1 VLNCTAMNRILVGVL
16 LVAALLA
23 ALVYTT
29 LDQTGVECSVCVTY
43 NGRSACETVAGP
55 DRPLAKMQATTTAC
69 THLSSG
75 VTESIRCGNTVP
87 DKVECTQ

>member
-1 VLNCTAMNRILVGVL
+1 MNRIIVGVL

-29 LDQTGVECSVCVTY
+29 LDQTSVECSVCITY

-55 DRPLAKMQATTTAC
+55 DRQLAKMQATTTAC
-69 THLSSG
+69 TYLSSG